1 MCRTSNSLKILVND
15 KVEIMYGICLRV
27 CRTFLLIYR
36 IGLIGYKKNLLYLL
50 HPLVFSQRSLELT
63 LCHFYKAKLDKAT
76 LSVIYKKTIFTVKS
90 SVVEFN
96 TKLFETSHL
105 QLQYSI
111 ASAVVQLQRSH
122 AVLSV
127 FEFLSKDIPYK
138 FSNVVIS
145 ASLIASESILP
156 LGTSLGCKVYPSRIR
171 IRDYSFDSLDWSQV
185 TFPSN

>member
-76 LSVIYKKTIFTVKS
+76 LIVIYKKPLFTVKS
-90 SVVEFN
+90 SLVEFN
-96 TKLFETSHL
+96 IKLFETSHL
-105 QLQYSI
+105 QLQHSI
-111 ASAVVQLQRSH
+111 ASAVVQLRRSN
-122 AVLSV
+122 AVLPV

-138 FSNVVIS
+138 FCNVVIS
-145 ASLIASESILP
+145 ASLIASEPILP
-156 LGTSLGCKVYPSRIR
+156 LGTSLARKVYPSRIR
-171 IRDYSFDSLDWSQV
+171 IRDYLIGRNFV
-185 TFPSN
+185 G